1 MDKQIDFRMITP
13 CGECCAGCLKKQDGF
28 CQGCLESGGKCKEWE
43 QSGGCPIFLCCVGHS
58 VSFCGL
64 CPDFP
69 CQGLRQ
75 KAPWNPSI
83 VEDLAALA
91 ALYSR

>member
-43 QSGGCPIFLCCVGHS
+43 QSGGCPIFLCCVEHLS
-58 VSFCGL
+58 L
-64 CPDFP
+64 
-69 CQGLRQ
+69 
-75 KAPWNPSI
+75 I
-83 VEDLAALA
+83 HI
-91 ALYSR
+91 

>member
-13 CGECCAGCLKKQDGF
+13 CGECCAGCLKKQDSF

-43 QSGGCPIFLCCVGHS
+43 QSGGCPIFLCCVEHG

-69 CQGLRQ
+69 AKGCGKKRLGTLL
-75 KAPWNPSI
+75 S
-83 VEDLAALA
+83 
-91 ALYSR
+91 